1 MSVSGLLVV
10 RDMRIASFKM
20 EDSTDK
26 EISRYVHLLSST
38 FGCATVLKC
47 DLIDLLQT
55 VTLLLIF

>member
-38 FGCATVLKC
+38 FGYATVLKWA
-47 DLIDLLQT
+47 IS
-55 VTLLLIF
+55 TLHSVAC